1 MNPRTTVS
9 LAAIAAVL
17 VFGVGYMSLGVLR
30 LDPRIGYRTA
40 ELALDETGGLG
51 PNAPVLLAGVRVGQ
65 VETVRRQADGVR
77 VRLRIDDRHRI
88 PLSGTVRIEQLS
100 ALGEP
105 YVAFAPASGDGP
117 YLEDG
122 QVIPADRV
130 ELPMTVTA
138 LSARLVTLLDQL
150 DPGAISRLVGTVDQ
164 ALTGT
169 EAAVGTLQRSTTL
182 LAATLLSRTA
192 TIRRLLADV
201 QALGGDMAW
210 LGPSL
215 GSAGPNFGEFGVTLS
230 AIVESGSALVESR
243 PLDDYF
249 TGDGLV
255 PFLDRLTALITEI
268 GPSLAPLEQ
277 VLGPVVA
284 DAVHRTPVID
294 ISALISQAL
303 QNVDAEGTVHFRLG
317 IK

>member
-1 MNPRTTVS
+1 MS
-9 LAAIAAVL
+9 LTAIAAVL
-17 VFGVGYMSLGVLR
+17 VFGVAYMSLGVLR
-30 LDPRIGYRTA
+30 LGPRLGYRTA

-51 PNAPVLLAGVRVGQ
+51 PHAPVLLAGVRVGE
-65 VETVRRQADGVR
+65 VESVRRQADGVR
-77 VRLRIDDRHRI
+77 VRLRVEDRYRI

-105 YVAFAPASGDGP
+105 YVAFAPESGDGP

-130 ELPMTVTA
+130 HPPMTVTA

-150 DPGAISRLVGTVDQ
+150 DPAAIARLVGTVDQ
-164 ALTGT
+164 ALAGT
-169 EAAVGTLQRSTTL
+169 DTAVRTLRRSSTL

-192 TIRRLLADV
+192 TIRQLLADM

-255 PFLDRLTALITEI
+255 PFLDRLTTLITEI

-284 DAVHRTPVID
+284 DAVRRTPVID
-294 ISALISQAL
+294 ISTLITQAL

-317 IK
+317 VK

>member
-1 MNPRTTVS
+1 MTARAGIS

-17 VFGVGYMSLGVLR
+17 VFGVAYMSLGVLR

-40 ELALDETGGLG
+40 ELALDEAGGLA
-51 PNAPVLLAGVRVGQ
+51 PNAPVLLAGVQVGRIDS
-65 VETVRRQADGVR
+65 VRRQADGVR
-77 VRLRIDDRHRI
+77 VRLRVDDRYRI

-105 YVAFAPASGDGP
+105 YVVFAPESGEGP

-122 QVIPADRV
+122 QVVPADRV
-130 ELPMTVTA
+130 QLPMTVTA
-138 LSARLVTLLDQL
+138 LSARLVTLLEQL
-150 DPGAISRLVGTVDQ
+150 RPEAIARLVDTVDR
-164 ALTGT
+164 ALAGT
-169 EAAVGTLQRSTTL
+169 DTVMPTLRRSATL

-192 TIRRLLADV
+192 TIRQLLADV

-284 DAVHRTPVID
+284 DAMHRAPVLD

-303 QNVDAEGTVHFRLG
+303 QNVDAAGTVHFRLG
-317 IK
+317 VK